1 MEIAQVLENTISAG
15 LHTPPT
21 PPPPHLVSTFGINI
35 IITTTL
41 LPGYATTRQAAEQR
55 LQSAAQENY
64 PAYLEGLSRQLAN
77 EQNTPVVRA
86 AAALVL
92 KNEFS
97 GRDIVRLQE
106 NQQKWVKLEP
116 PVKETIRGLALG
128 TLANADRQSVSS
140 AAQFVAA
147 IAAIDLP
154 LGQWDALMPTLVQNV
169 NTGADVLKMA
179 SLTTIGY
186 ICEFEDDNLRESL
199 SQHSNAI
206 LTAVVQGAR
215 KEEPNNDVRF
225 AAMRALSESLEFVRS
240 NFETEGERNYIMQ
253 VVCEATQSSDNTIQQ
268 AAFGCLNRIMSLYY
282 DKMRFYMEKALF
294 GLTVHGMKNEDE
306 EVAKLAVE
314 FWCTVCEEELTIE
327 EDNSDAAMNGL
338 DATRPFF
345 NFARVATNEV
355 VPVLLELLTKQDED
369 ATDDEYNISRASY
382 QCLCLY
388 SQTVGG
394 LIITPVLT
402 FVEMNL
408 RHEDWRMRDAAVS
421 AFGAIMEG
429 PDVKMLDPLVKQAL
443 PVLVAMMS
451 DKVVMVKDSAA
462 YALGRICECCGS
474 AIEANVHLQG
484 LIGALFSGLSD
495 NTRMAGSCC
504 WALMNLAESFGGESA
519 TQTENPL
526 SKHFSESVGALLQAT
541 ERQDA
546 DNQLR
551 TASYEVLSSFVQNVG
566 TDQIPNI
573 GHLLTVLLTRLE
585 KTNEL
590 QKQVVSTDDRV
601 TLEEMQISLASVI
614 SVIINRLDKEVAPL
628 ADKTMEV
635 ILQTLTTLPPNSSVP
650 EALFGAVG
658 AMANALEG
666 GFDKYLEAFTPFLY
680 NALGN
685 LDDAQLCSTSIGL
698 VSDIVRSVGE
708 KATPHCDSFM
718 NFLLNNLRS
727 NHLNQQYK
735 PAILQCFGDI
745 AQAITGNFE
754 TYLQVVM
761 QVLQQASFIQIT
773 HDSSIDMLDY
783 VLSLRE
789 GIMDA
794 YDGVIIAMK
803 SSGKASLL
811 VQYVSP
817 IFGFIATIAQDQ
829 NRTEALLRSAMGVLG
844 DLADAFPNGE
854 FAQLFRSEWVMPM
867 IKDIRA
873 NREFSSRTHDTTRWA
888 KEQVRRQTNLP
899 A

>member
-1 MEIAQVLENTISAG
+1 MEIAQVLENTISAD
-15 LHTPPT
+15 
-21 PPPPHLVSTFGINI
+21 
-35 IITTTL
+35 
-41 LPGYATTRQAAEQR
+41 ATKRQAAEQTLR
-55 LQSAAQENY
+55 SAAQENF
-64 PAYLEGLSRQLAN
+64 PAYLEGLSQQLAN
-77 EQNTPVVRA
+77 AQNTSVVRA
-86 AAALVL
+86 AAALAL

-97 GRDIVRLQE
+97 GRDLAIVHE
-106 NQQKWVKLEP
+106 NQQKWINLDP
-116 PVKETIRGLALG
+116 AVKENIRGLGLG
-128 TLANADRQSVSS
+128 TLATADRQSVSS

-154 LGQWDALMPTLVQNV
+154 TGQWDILMPSLVQNV
-169 NTGADVLKMA
+169 NTGGDNLKMA

-215 KEEPNNDVRF
+215 KEEPNNDVRY

-253 VVCEATQSSDNTIQQ
+253 VVCEATQSTDARIQQ
-268 AAFGCLNRIMSLYY
+268 SAFGCLNRIMSLYY

-294 GLTVHGMKNEDE
+294 GLTVHGMKSEDE

-327 EDNSDAAMNGL
+327 EDNSDAAMNGI

-369 ATDDEYNISRASY
+369 ATDDEYNISRAAY

-388 SQTVGG
+388 AQTVGG

-402 FVEMNL
+402 FVELNL
-408 RHEDWRMRDAAVS
+408 RHENWRMRDAAVS

-429 PDVKMLDPLVKQAL
+429 PDVKMLDPLIKQAL
-443 PVLVAMMS
+443 PLLVAMMS

-474 AIEANVHLQG
+474 AIEANIHLQD
-484 LIGALFSGLSD
+484 LITALFTGLND

-519 TQTENPL
+519 LQPENPL
-526 SKHFSESVGALLQAT
+526 SKHFSNSVHALLKAT
-541 ERQDA
+541 ERPDA
-546 DNQLR
+546 DNHLR
-551 TASYEVLSSFVQNVG
+551 TAAYEVLSSFVTNVG
-566 TDQIPNI
+566 SDQIGVI
-573 GHLLTVLLTRLE
+573 RDLLEHLVARLE
-585 KTNEL
+585 KTIEMRN
-590 QKQVVSTDDRV
+590 QIVSSDDRV
-601 TLEEMQISLASVI
+601 TLDEMQISLASVI
-614 SVIINRLDKEVAPL
+614 SVIINRLDKEFAPA
-628 ADKTMEV
+628 ADRTMQV
-635 ILQTLTTLPPNSSVP
+635 ILQTLQSLPATSTVP

-658 AMANALEG
+658 AMANALEEDFG
-666 GFDKYLEAFTPFLY
+666 KYLDAFHPFLY

-685 LDDAQLCSTSIGL
+685 LEDAQLCSTSIGL

-708 KATPHCDSFM
+708 RAVPYCDSFM

-727 NHLNQQYK
+727 THLNQQYK

-745 AQAITGNFE
+745 AQAITGAFE

-761 QVLQQASFIQIT
+761 TVLQQASFIQIT
-773 HDSSIDMLDY
+773 PDSSIDMLDY

-803 SSGKASLL
+803 SSGKVGLL
-811 VQYVSP
+811 APHVQP
-817 IFGFIATIAQDQ
+817 IFGFLAVIAQDQ

-854 FAQLFRSEWVMPM
+854 YANFFRSEWLMPM

-888 KEQVRRQTNLP
+888 KEQVRKQTNLP

>member
-1 MEIAQVLENTISAG
+1 MEIAQVLENTISAD
-15 LHTPPT
+15 
-21 PPPPHLVSTFGINI
+21 
-35 IITTTL
+35 
-41 LPGYATTRQAAEQR
+41 ATKRQAAEQT
-55 LQSAAQENY
+55 LQNAAQENF
-64 PAYLEGLSRQLAN
+64 PAYLEGLSQQLAN
-77 EQNTPVVRA
+77 AQNSSVVRA

-97 GRDIVRLQE
+97 GRDLAIVHE
-106 NQQKWVKLEP
+106 NQQKWVNLEP
-116 PVKETIRGLALG
+116 AVKENIRNLGLGALA
-128 TLANADRQSVSS
+128 TADRQSVTS

-154 LGQWDALMPTLVQNV
+154 SGQWDSLMPSLVQNV
-169 NTGADVLKMA
+169 NTGGDGLKMA

-215 KEEPNNDVRF
+215 KEEPNNEVRY

-253 VVCEATQSSDNTIQQ
+253 VVCEATQSTDARIQQ
-268 AAFGCLNRIMSLYY
+268 SAFGCLNRIMSLYY

-294 GLTVHGMKNEDE
+294 GLTVHGMKSEDE
-306 EVAKLAVE
+306 EVAKLAIE

-327 EDNSDAAMNGL
+327 EDNSDAAMNGI

-369 ATDDEYNISRASY
+369 ATDDEYNVSRAAY

-388 SQTVGG
+388 AQTVGG

-402 FVEMNL
+402 FVELNL
-408 RHEDWRMRDAAVS
+408 RHENWRMRDAAVS

-429 PDVKMLDPLVKQAL
+429 PDVKMLDPLIKQAL
-443 PVLVAMMS
+443 PLLVSMMS

-474 AIEANVHLQG
+474 AIEANVHLHG
-484 LIGALFSGLSD
+484 LITALFTGLDD

-504 WALMNLAESFGGESA
+504 WALMNLAESFGGDSA
-519 TQTENPL
+519 MQPENPL
-526 SKHFSESVGALLQAT
+526 SKHFPDSVTALLKAT
-541 ERQDA
+541 ERPDA
-546 DNQLR
+546 DNHLR
-551 TASYEVLSSFVQNVG
+551 TAAYEVLSSFVTNVG
-566 TDQIPNI
+566 SDQIPVI
-573 GHLLTVLLTRLE
+573 GKLLDHLVSRIE
-585 KTNEL
+585 KTIEM
-590 QKQVVSTDDRV
+590 QKQIVSTDDRV
-601 TLEEMQISLASVI
+601 TLEEMQISLASVV
-614 SVIINRLDKEVAPL
+614 SVIINRLDKEVAPH
-628 ADKTMEV
+628 ADSTMQV
-635 ILQTLTTLPPNSSVP
+635 ILLALGSLPPTSTVP

-658 AMANALEG
+658 AMANALETEFG
-666 GFDKYLEAFTPFLY
+666 KYLDAFTPFLY
-680 NALGN
+680 TALGN
-685 LDDAQLCSTSIGL
+685 LEDAQLCSTSIGL

-708 KATPHCDSFM
+708 RAVPHCDSFM

-745 AQAITGNFE
+745 AQAITGAFE

-773 HDSSIDMLDY
+773 PDSSIDMLDY

-803 SSGKASLL
+803 SSGKVTLL
-811 VQYVSP
+811 APYVQH
-817 IFGFIATIAQDQ
+817 IFGFLALIAQDQ
-829 NRTEALLRSAMGVLG
+829 NRTEALLRSAMGTLG

-854 FAQLFRSEWVMPM
+854 YANFFRSEWLMPM

-888 KEQVRRQTNLP
+888 KEQVRKQTNLP

>member
-1 MEIAQVLENTISAG
+1 MEIAQVLENTIAAD
-15 LHTPPT
+15 
-21 PPPPHLVSTFGINI
+21 
-35 IITTTL
+35 
-41 LPGYATTRQAAEQR
+41 ATTRQAAEQR
-55 LQSAAQENY
+55 LQSAAQENF
-64 PAYLEGLSRQLAN
+64 PAYLEGLSQQLAN

-97 GRDIVRLQE
+97 GRDIARLAE

-116 PVKETIRGLALG
+116 PVKENIRGMALG
-128 TLANADRQSVSS
+128 TLATADRQSVSS

-147 IAAIDLP
+147 LAAIDLP
-154 LGQWDALMPTLVQNV
+154 LRQWETLMPALVQNV
-169 NTGADVLKMA
+169 NTGSDNLKMA

-215 KEEPNNDVRF
+215 KEEPNNDVRY

-253 VVCEATQSSDNTIQQ
+253 VVCEATQSTDSRIQQ
-268 AAFGCLNRIMSLYY
+268 SAFGCLNRIMSLYY

-294 GLTVHGMKNEDE
+294 GLTVHGMKSEDE

-327 EDNSDAAMNGL
+327 EDNSEAAMNGL

-355 VPVLLELLTKQDED
+355 VPVLLDLLTKQDED

-402 FVEMNL
+402 FVELNL
-408 RHEDWRMRDAAVS
+408 RHENWRMRDAAVS

-484 LIGALFSGLSD
+484 LISALFTGLND

-504 WALMNLAESFGGESA
+504 WALMNLAESFGGESS
-519 TQTENPL
+519 TQPENPL
-526 SKHFSESVGALLQAT
+526 SKHFADSVQALLRAT
-541 ERQDA
+541 ERADA

-551 TASYEVLSSFVQNVG
+551 TAAYEVLSSFVTNVG
-566 TDQIPNI
+566 TDQIPLI
-573 GHLLTVLLTRLE
+573 AQFLLEHLLARLE
-585 KTNEL
+585 KTVEM
-590 QKQVVSTDDRV
+590 QKQIVSSDDRV
-601 TLEEMQISLASVI
+601 TLEEMQTSLASVI
-614 SVIINRLDKEVAPL
+614 SVIINRLDKEVAPY
-628 ADKTMEV
+628 ADRTMQV
-635 ILQTLTTLPPNSSVP
+635 ILQTLQSLPTTSTVP
-650 EALFGAVG
+650 EALFGTVG
-658 AMANALEG
+658 AMANALED
-666 GFDKYLEAFTPFLY
+666 GFGKYLDAFTPFLY
-680 NALGN
+680 SALRN
-685 LDDAQLCSTSIGL
+685 LEDAQLCSTSIGL

-708 KATPHCDSFM
+708 KAIPHCDDFM

-745 AQAITGNFE
+745 AQSITGAFE

-773 HDSSIDMLDY
+773 PDSSIDMLDY

-803 SSGKASLL
+803 SSGKAPLL
-811 VQYVSP
+811 VTFVQA
-817 IFGFIATIAQDQ
+817 IFVFLETIARDP

-873 NREFSSRTHDTTRWA
+873 NREFSSRTQDTARWA
-888 KEQVRRQTNLP
+888 KEQVRRQVSLP

>member
-1 MEIAQVLENTISAG
+1 MEIAQVLENTIAADAA
-15 LHTPPT
+15 
-21 PPPPHLVSTFGINI
+21 I
-35 IITTTL
+35 
-41 LPGYATTRQAAEQR
+41 RKAAEQT
-55 LQSAAQENY
+55 LQNAAQENY
-64 PAYLEGLSRQLAN
+64 PTYLEGLSRQLAN
-77 EQNTPVVRA
+77 EQNTPTVRS

-97 GRDIVRLQE
+97 GRDFARLQE
-106 NQQKWVKLEP
+106 NQQKWIKLDP
-116 PVKETIRGLALG
+116 TVKETIRGLAITALG
-128 TLANADRQSVSS
+128 TAADRNAVSS
-140 AAQFVAA
+140 VAQFVAA

-154 LGQWDALMPTLVQNV
+154 LGQWETLMPALVQNV
-169 NTGADVLKMA
+169 NTGADMLKMA
-179 SLTTIGY
+179 SLTAIGY
-186 ICEFEDDNLRESL
+186 ICEFEDDTLRESL

-253 VVCEATQSSDNTIQQ
+253 VVCEATQSPDSRIQQ
-268 AAFGCLNRIMSLYY
+268 SAFGCLNRIMSLYY

-294 GLTVHGMKNEDE
+294 GLTVHGMKSEDE

-327 EDNSDAAMNGL
+327 EDNTDAAAHGL

-345 NFARVATNEV
+345 NFARVATPEV

-369 ATDDEYNISRASY
+369 ASDDEYNIARAAY

-388 SQTVGG
+388 AQTVGG

-408 RHEDWRMRDAAVS
+408 RHDDWRMRDAAVS

-443 PVLVAMMS
+443 PVLIAMMS

-474 AIEANVHLQG
+474 AIEANVHLAPLITALFQG
-484 LIGALFSGLSD
+484 LND

-519 TQTENPL
+519 TQGDNPL
-526 SKHFSESVGALLQAT
+526 SKHFQDSIQALLTAT
-541 ERQDA
+541 ERVDA

-551 TASYEVLSSFVQNVG
+551 TASYEVLSSFITNVG
-566 TDQIPNI
+566 TDQLQII
-573 GHLLTVLLTRLE
+573 AKLLEVLLERLG
-585 KTNEL
+585 KTIDL
-590 QKQVVSTDDRV
+590 QKQIVSTDDRV

-614 SVIINRLDKEVAPL
+614 AVIINRLDKEIEPK
-628 ADKTMEV
+628 ADQTMQV
-635 ILQTLTTLPPNSSVP
+635 ILETIKSLPANSSVP

-658 AMANALEG
+658 ALANALED
-666 GFDKYLEAFTPFLY
+666 GFGKYLEAFTPILF

-685 LDDAQLCSTSIGL
+685 LEDAQLCSTSIGL
-698 VSDIVRSVGE
+698 VSDIVRSVGD
-708 KATPHCDSFM
+708 KAIPYCDSFM

-745 AQAITGNFE
+745 AQAIGGAFE

-761 QVLQQASFIQIT
+761 QVLQQASYIPIT
-773 HDSSIDMLDY
+773 PESSMDMLDY

-803 SSGKASLL
+803 TSGKAPLL
-811 VQYVSP
+811 VPYVQV
-817 IFGFIATIAQDQ
+817 IFGFLATIAQEP

-867 IKDIRA
+867 IKDIRM

-888 KEQVRRQTNLP
+888 KEQVKRQANLP

>member
-1 MEIAQVLENTISAG
+1 MEIAQVLENTISTDA
-15 LHTPPT
+15 
-21 PPPPHLVSTFGINI
+21 
-35 IITTTL
+35 
-41 LPGYATTRQAAEQR
+41 ATRQAAEQR

-64 PAYLEGLSRQLAN
+64 PAYLEGLSQQLAN
-77 EQNTPVVRA
+77 EQNTRVVRA

-97 GRDIVRLQE
+97 GRDILRLHE
-106 NQQKWVKLEP
+106 NQKKWVNLDAA
-116 PVKETIRGLALG
+116 VKENIRALALG
-128 TLANADRQSVSS
+128 TLASGDRQSASS

-154 LGQWDALMPTLVQNV
+154 LSQWDALMPALVQNV
-169 NTGADVLKMA
+169 NTGGENLKMA

-186 ICEFEDDNLRESL
+186 ICEFEDDHLRESL
-199 SQHSNAI
+199 NQHSNAI

-225 AAMRALSESLEFVRS
+225 AAMQALSESLEFVRS

-253 VVCEATQSSDNTIQQ
+253 VVCEATQSPDPRIQQ
-268 AAFGCLNRIMSLYY
+268 SAFGCLNRIMSLYY

-294 GLTVHGMKNEDE
+294 GLTVHGMKSEDE

-327 EDNSDAAMNGL
+327 EDNTEASMNGL

-369 ATDDEYNISRASY
+369 ATDDEYNISRAAY

-402 FVEMNL
+402 FVELNL
-408 RHEDWRMRDAAVS
+408 RHENWRMRDAAVS

-443 PVLVAMMS
+443 PVLVAMMN

-474 AIEANVHLQG
+474 AIEANVHLTG
-484 LIGALFSGLSD
+484 LIQVLFTGLND
-495 NTRMAGSCC
+495 NTKMAGSCC
-504 WALMNLAESFGGESA
+504 WALMNLAESFGGDSA
-519 TQTENPL
+519 SQPENPL
-526 SKHFSESVGALLQAT
+526 SKHFAESVQALLKAT
-541 ERQDA
+541 ERPDA

-551 TASYEVLSSFVQNVG
+551 TAAYEVLSSFVTNVG
-566 TDQIPNI
+566 TDQIPLI
-573 GHLLTVLLTRLE
+573 AELLGHLLDRTE
-585 KTNEL
+585 KTIEM
-590 QKQVVSTDDRV
+590 QKQIVSSDDRV
-601 TLEEMQISLASVI
+601 TLEEMQISLAAVI
-614 SVIINRLDKEVAPL
+614 SVIINRLDKEVAPY
-628 ADKTMEV
+628 ADRTMQV
-635 ILQTLTTLPPNSSVP
+635 ILQTLQSLGANSTVP
-650 EALFGAVG
+650 EALFGAIG
-658 AMANALEG
+658 AMANALEE
-666 GFDKYLEAFTPFLY
+666 GFGKYLDAFTPFLY

-685 LDDAQLCSTSIGL
+685 LEDAQLCSTSIGL
-698 VSDIVRSVGE
+698 VSDIVRSVGDR
-708 KATPHCDSFM
+708 AIPHCDSFM

-745 AQAITGNFE
+745 AQAIGGAFD

-761 QVLQQASFIQIT
+761 QVLQQASYIQIT
-773 HDSSIDMLDY
+773 PDSSIDMLDY

-803 SSGKASLL
+803 TSGKATVL
-811 VQYVSP
+811 VPYVQS
-817 IFGFIATIAQDQ
+817 IFEFLNMIAQDQ

-854 FAQLFRSEWVMPM
+854 FAQLFRSEWIMPM

-888 KEQVRRQTNLP
+888 KEQVRKQTSLP

>member
-1 MEIAQVLENTISAG
+1 MEIAQVLENTISAD
-15 LHTPPT
+15 
-21 PPPPHLVSTFGINI
+21 
-35 IITTTL
+35 
-41 LPGYATTRQAAEQR
+41 ATKRQAAEQTLR
-55 LQSAAQENY
+55 NAAQENF
-64 PAYLEGLSRQLAN
+64 PAYLEGLSQQLAN
-77 EQNTPVVRA
+77 AQNTSVVRA

-97 GRDIVRLQE
+97 GRDLAIVHE
-106 NQQKWVKLEP
+106 NQQKWINLEP
-116 PVKETIRGLALG
+116 AVKENIRNLGLG
-128 TLANADRQSVSS
+128 TLATADRQSITS

-154 LGQWDALMPTLVQNV
+154 TGQWETLMPALVQNV
-169 NTGADVLKMA
+169 NTGGDSLKMA
-179 SLTTIGY
+179 SLTAIGY

-215 KEEPNNDVRF
+215 KEEPNNDVRY

-253 VVCEATQSSDNTIQQ
+253 VVCEATQSTDARIQQ
-268 AAFGCLNRIMSLYY
+268 SAFGCLNRIMSLYY

-294 GLTVHGMKNEDE
+294 GLTVHGMKSEDE
-306 EVAKLAVE
+306 EVAKLAIE

-327 EDNSDAAMNGL
+327 EDNSEAAMNGI
-338 DATRPFF
+338 DAARPFF

-369 ATDDEYNISRASY
+369 ATDDEYNVSRAAY

-388 SQTVGG
+388 AQTVGG

-402 FVEMNL
+402 FVELNL
-408 RHEDWRMRDAAVS
+408 RHENWRMRDAAVS

-429 PDVKMLDPLVKQAL
+429 PDVKMLDPLIKQAL
-443 PVLVAMMS
+443 PLLVSMMT

-484 LIGALFSGLSD
+484 LITALFTGLDD

-504 WALMNLAESFGGESA
+504 WALMNLAESFGGDSA
-519 TQTENPL
+519 MNDENPL
-526 SKHFSESVGALLQAT
+526 SKHFSDSVTALLKAT
-541 ERQDA
+541 ERPDA

-551 TASYEVLSSFVQNVG
+551 TAAYEVLSSFVTNVG
-566 TDQIPNI
+566 SDQIPVI
-573 GHLLTVLLTRLE
+573 GKLLDHLVDRIE
-585 KTNEL
+585 KTIEM
-590 QKQVVSTDDRV
+590 QKQIVSTDDRV
-601 TLEEMQISLASVI
+601 TLEEMQISLASVV
-614 SVIINRLDKEVAPL
+614 SVIINRLDKEVAAH
-628 ADKTMEV
+628 ADKTMQV
-635 ILQTLTTLPPNSSVP
+635 ILLALGSLPPTSTVP

-658 AMANALEG
+658 AMANALEEDFG
-666 GFDKYLEAFTPFLY
+666 KYLDAFTPFLY
-680 NALGN
+680 TALGN
-685 LDDAQLCSTSIGL
+685 LEDAQLCSTSIGL

-708 KATPHCDSFM
+708 RAVPHCDSFM

-745 AQAITGNFE
+745 AQAITGAFE

-773 HDSSIDMLDY
+773 PDSSIDMLDY

-803 SSGKASLL
+803 SSGKVSLL
-811 VQYVSP
+811 APYVQH
-817 IFGFIATIAQDQ
+817 IFGFLALIAQDQ
-829 NRTEALLRSAMGVLG
+829 NRTEALLRSAMGALG

-854 FAQLFRSEWVMPM
+854 YANFFRSEWLMPM

-888 KEQVRRQTNLP
+888 KEQVRKQTNLP

>member
-1 MEIAQVLENTISAG
+1 MEIAQVLENTISAD
-15 LHTPPT
+15 
-21 PPPPHLVSTFGINI
+21 
-35 IITTTL
+35 
-41 LPGYATTRQAAEQR
+41 ATIRQAAEQR

-64 PAYLEGLSRQLAN
+64 PAYLEGLSQQLAN
-77 EQNTPVVRA
+77 EQNSRVVRA

-97 GRDIVRLQE
+97 GRDISRLQE
-106 NQQKWVKLEP
+106 NQKKWISLDAQ
-116 PVKETIRGLALG
+116 VKETIRGLALG
-128 TLANADRQSVSS
+128 TLGSADRQSAFN

-154 LGQWDALMPTLVQNV
+154 TGQWEALMPALVQNV
-169 NTGADVLKMA
+169 NSGNDNLKMA

-215 KEEPNNDVRF
+215 KEEANNDVRH
-225 AAMRALSESLEFVRS
+225 AAMQALSGSLEFVRS

-253 VVCEATQSSDNTIQQ
+253 VVCEATQSDDAKIQQ
-268 AAFGCLNRIMSLYY
+268 SAFGCLNRIMGLYY

-294 GLTVHGMKNEDE
+294 GLTVHGMKAEDE

-327 EDNSDAAMNGL
+327 EDNTEASINGL
-338 DATRPFF
+338 DASRPFF

-408 RHEDWRMRDAAVS
+408 RHDNWRMRDAAVS

-429 PDVKMLDPLVKQAL
+429 PDIKMLDPLVKQAL
-443 PVLVAMMS
+443 PVLVGMMN

-474 AIEANVHLQG
+474 AIEANVHLPS
-484 LIGALFSGLSD
+484 LINALFAGLND

-519 TQTENPL
+519 SQTENPL
-526 SKHFSESVGALLQAT
+526 SKHFAESVTVLLATT
-541 ERQDA
+541 ERPDA

-551 TASYEVLSSFVQNVG
+551 TASYEVLSSFVTNVG
-566 TDQIPNI
+566 TDQLPLIAK
-573 GHLLTVLLTRLE
+573 LLEVILGRLE
-585 KTNEL
+585 KTIEM
-590 QKQVVSTDDRV
+590 QKQIVSSDDRV
-601 TLEEMQISLASVI
+601 TLEEMQISLSSVI
-614 SVIINRLDKEVAPL
+614 SVIVNRLDKEIA
-628 ADKTMEV
+628 AHSDRTMQV
-635 ILQTLTTLPPNSSVP
+635 ILQTLSALPQNSTVP

-658 AMANALEG
+658 ALANALEEDFG
-666 GFDKYLEAFTPFLY
+666 KYLDAFTPFLHS
-680 NALGN
+680 ALSN
-685 LDDAQLCSTSIGL
+685 LDDPQLCSTSIGL
-698 VSDIVRSVGE
+698 VSDIVRSVGD
-708 KATPHCDSFM
+708 KAIPHCDNFM

-745 AQAITGNFE
+745 AQAIGGAFE
-754 TYLQVVM
+754 TYLPVVM
-761 QVLQQASFIQIT
+761 QVLQQASYILIQP
-773 HDSSIDMLDY
+773 DASMDMLDY

-803 SSGKASLL
+803 QSGKASLL
-811 VQYVSP
+811 VPYVQP
-817 IFGFIATIAQDQ
+817 IFGFLSIIAQDQ
-829 NRTEALLRSAMGVLG
+829 NRTESLLRSSMGVLG
-844 DLADAFPNGE
+844 DLAETFPNGE
-854 FAQLFRSEWVMPM
+854 FAQLFRSEWVLPM
-867 IKDIRA
+867 IKDLRA
-873 NREFSSRTHDTTRWA
+873 NREFSSRTHDTARWA
-888 KEQVRRQTNLP
+888 KEQVRRQVGLP

>member
-1 MEIAQVLENTISAG
+1 MEIAQVLENTISAD
-15 LHTPPT
+15 
-21 PPPPHLVSTFGINI
+21 
-35 IITTTL
+35 
-41 LPGYATTRQAAEQR
+41 ATKRQAAEQT
-55 LQSAAQENY
+55 LQNAAQENF
-64 PAYLEGLSRQLAN
+64 PAYLEGLSQQLAN
-77 EQNTPVVRA
+77 AQNSSVVRA

-97 GRDIVRLQE
+97 GRDLAIVHE
-106 NQQKWVKLEP
+106 NQQKWINLEP
-116 PVKETIRGLALG
+116 AVKENIRGLGLG
-128 TLANADRQSVSS
+128 TLATADRQSVTS

-154 LGQWDALMPTLVQNV
+154 TGQWDALMPSLVQNV
-169 NTGADVLKMA
+169 NTGSDTLKMA

-215 KEEPNNDVRF
+215 KEEPNNEVRY

-253 VVCEATQSSDNTIQQ
+253 VVCEATQSTDARIQQ
-268 AAFGCLNRIMSLYY
+268 SAFGCLNRIMSLYY

-294 GLTVHGMKNEDE
+294 GLTVHGMKSEDE
-306 EVAKLAVE
+306 EVSKLAVE

-327 EDNSDAAMNGL
+327 EDNSDAAMNGI

-369 ATDDEYNISRASY
+369 ATDDEYNISRAAY

-388 SQTVGG
+388 AQTVGG

-402 FVEMNL
+402 FVELNL
-408 RHEDWRMRDAAVS
+408 RHENWRMRDAAVS

-429 PDVKMLDPLVKQAL
+429 PDVKMLDPLIKQAL
-443 PVLVAMMS
+443 PVLVSMMS

-474 AIEANVHLQG
+474 AIEPNVHLHG
-484 LIGALFSGLSD
+484 LITALFTGLDD
-495 NTRMAGSCC
+495 NTKMAGSCC
-504 WALMNLAESFGGESA
+504 WALMNLAESFGGDSA
-519 TQTENPL
+519 SQPENPL
-526 SKHFSESVGALLQAT
+526 SKHFADSVKALLGAT
-541 ERQDA
+541 ERPDA
-546 DNQLR
+546 DNHLR
-551 TASYEVLSSFVQNVG
+551 TAAYEVLSSFVTNVG
-566 TDQIPNI
+566 ADQMPLI
-573 GHLLTVLLTRLE
+573 GNLLDHLVDRIKKTVE
-585 KTNEL
+585 M
-590 QKQVVSTDDRV
+590 QKQIVSTDDRV
-601 TLEEMQISLASVI
+601 TLEEMQISLASVV
-614 SVIINRLDKEVAPL
+614 SVIINRLDKEVL
-628 ADKTMEV
+628 AHADATMEA
-635 ILQTLTTLPPNSSVP
+635 ILLTLQSLPPTSTVP
-650 EALFGAVG
+650 EAMFGAVG
-658 AMANALEG
+658 AMANALEEDFG
-666 GFDKYLEAFTPFLY
+666 KYLDAFTPFLY

-685 LDDAQLCSTSIGL
+685 LEDAQLCSTSIGL
-698 VSDIVRSVGE
+698 VSDIVRSVRE
-708 KATPHCDSFM
+708 RAVPHCDSFM
-718 NFLLNNLRS
+718 NFLLTNLRS

-745 AQAITGNFE
+745 AQAITGAFE

-773 HDSSIDMLDY
+773 PDSSIDMLDY

-803 SSGKASLL
+803 SSGKVALL
-811 VQYVSP
+811 APYVQH
-817 IFGFIATIAQDQ
+817 IFGFLAMIAQDQ
-829 NRTEALLRSAMGVLG
+829 NRTEALLRSSMGVLG
-844 DLADAFPNGE
+844 DLADSFPNGE
-854 FAQLFRSEWVMPM
+854 YANFFRSEWLMPM

-888 KEQVRRQTNLP
+888 KEQVRKQTSLP